1 MDNNN
6 ELNELYLQNR
16 ITTNAL
22 RIKFLGFIIPND
34 ISVIFCL
41 INFVTKINRIENNF

>member
-1 MDNNN
+1 MDSN

-16 ITTNAL
+16 IATHVL
-22 RIKFLGFIIPND
+22 RIKFLGFIILND